1 MKKKISKIMAVLLSM
16 LILLTQAVPALAALT
31 EGNEYDFETRYLNAY
46 YNTGTWETADGHTHN
61 NYGQVALRNL
71 KSTGEPIYCIQIYNA
86 VNNDAATAE
95 NIKDTVVWDRELS
108 EIAQR
113 GIIQTSIYGYPNYTY
128 SYSADN
134 AQLATQ
140 VLMWE
145 FEIDRRSDFSVATTS
160 FAREICENYPDA
172 LECYLEILQACS
184 GHYIRPDFDKTK
196 ITLKG
201 TGSANAVNI
210 YDANFVLSNYTV
222 SASDSRIKTEI
233 LGNRLTVYAE
243 GSGTISGR
251 LILTKK
257 NTDINSVFALTGANQ
272 TLLYGTIEDPVRTV
286 LTVEMIS
293 LGNLNIRKT
302 SEDNNVSGISF
313 TIKGNGYSKTVTTD
327 SNGNIRL
334 NDLQPGTYTVTEN
347 SNDKYAAQKSQTVT
361 VESGKTASVTFNNV
375 LKKFRVTVTKTDAES
390 GTAQGDATLAGA
402 VYGIYNNGTLV
413 DKYTTDANGKF
424 TTKYYVCGNNWTIRE
439 ITPSTGYLL
448 DETEYK
454 IGAEAKNYT
463 VELND
468 TTNAVKEQV
477 IKGSVAIIK
486 HVGNGSAGVERPES
500 GAEFQ
505 LYLKSAGSYENA
517 KQSERDTLVCD
528 ENGYAASKDLPYGV
542 YTLHQSKGWDGTEY
556 ISDFDVYI
564 SESGETHRYIMN
576 NPLFN
581 SHLKIVKTDAET
593 GKAIAYAGAGF
604 QIYKPDGTLV
614 TQSFTYPTPSTID
627 TFYTNADGELI
638 TPETLEYGK
647 GYKLVEV
654 QAPYGYVLDSA
665 PIVFDVTEENSTSE
679 NALTIV
685 KVNKSNLAQKGV
697 IEITKTG
704 EIFSSVG
711 MLGGGYVDEN
721 GNEISFPI
729 TYSPI
734 FDIKNLADAVFQIF
748 AAEDITTLD
757 GTVRAAKGDLVDEI
771 TTDKNGFAK
780 SRELYLGKYTV
791 TEKNAPDTFVISNKQ
806 YEVELTYADQE
817 IQVTTADLSVFNERQ
832 KVAVSLNKILEN
844 NKIFDIGR
852 NNEIL
857 SVQFGLYAD
866 EDITAADGSI
876 IPQDSL
882 ITFSNCDEKGNII
895 FRCDLPIGLKW
906 YVKEIATDEHY
917 ILSDTKYEF
926 DTEYQGQDAE
936 IINIEIN
943 NGEPIENKLIY
954 GSVKGL
960 KIDRETQKTIEGALF
975 GLFNENET
983 EFTEDNA
990 IFTAVSDKN
999 GVFRFENIPFGDWI
1013 VKELKPAAGYLQNIE
1028 LHYIQIDSNEQII
1041 ELTIENDQTP
1051 EIGTTATIDGE
1062 KETASEGEITIIDTV
1077 SYKHLVPGKEYILKG
1092 VLMNKST
1099 GKPFE
1104 VNGVSITSEVTFVP
1118 EAPNGTVD
1126 VEFKFDSSSIKRTT
1140 ELVVF
1145 ETLYK
1150 DNIELAAHADLND
1163 KGQTVTIT
1171 RPELKSPNTGADTNA
1186 SGVLFVFAIVAAA
1199 ITSTYFLTFRNRK
1212 FKEKN

>member
-16 LILLTQAVPALAALT
+16 LILLTQTVPAFAALT
-31 EGNEYDFETRYLNAY
+31 EGNKYDFETRYLDAY
-46 YNTGTWETADGHTHN
+46 YDTGTWETADGHIHN

-86 VNNDAATAE
+86 VNSDAATAE
-95 NIKDTVVWDRELS
+95 ELKDTGVWRDELTGV
-108 EIAQR
+108 AQN
-113 GIIQTSIYGYPNYTY
+113 GITKVSVYGYPNYTY
-128 SYSADN
+128 GYSADD

-140 VLMWE
+140 VLMWD
-145 FEIDRRSDFSVATTS
+145 FEIDRRSDFSVATTA
-160 FAREICENYPDA
+160 FARKIFANYPDA
-172 LECYLEILQACS
+172 EKCYLEILKACS
-184 GHYIRPDFDKTK
+184 GHYIRPDFDTNKV
-196 ITLKG
+196 TLKG
-201 TGSANAVNI
+201 TGSSNAVNV

-222 SASDSRIKTEI
+222 SSSDSRIKTEI

-251 LILTKK
+251 LTLTKK

-293 LGNLNIRKT
+293 LGNLSIHKT

-327 SNGNIRL
+327 NNGNIRL

-347 SNDKYAAQKSQTVT
+347 SSDKYAAQKAQTVT
-361 VESGKTASVTFNNV
+361 VESGKTTSVTFNNV
-375 LKKFRVTVTKTDAES
+375 LKKFRVTVTKADAEN

-402 VYGIYNNGTLV
+402 VYGIYNNGALV
-413 DKYTTDANGKF
+413 DTYTTDAEGKF

-468 TTNAVKEQV
+468 TTNTVKEQV
-477 IKGSVAIIK
+477 IKGNVAIIK
-486 HVGNGSAGVERPES
+486 HIGNGSAGVETPES

-505 LYLKSAGSYENA
+505 LYLKSAGNYENA
-517 KQSERDTLVCD
+517 KQNERDTLVCD
-528 ENGYAASKDLPYGV
+528 ENGYAVSKDLPYGV

-556 ISDFDVYI
+556 VTDFDVYI
-564 SESGETHRYIMN
+564 SENGKTHHYIMN

-638 TPETLEYGK
+638 TPEVLEYGK

-665 PIVFDVTEENSTSE
+665 PTVFDVTEENSTSE

-697 IEITKTG
+697 IEITKIG

-721 GNEISFPI
+721 GNDVSFPI

-734 FDIKNLADAVFQIF
+734 FDTKNLADAVFQIF
-748 AAEDITTLD
+748 AAEDIITLD

-771 TTDKNGFAK
+771 TTDEKGSAK
-780 SRELYLGKYTV
+780 SKELYLGKYTV
-791 TEKNAPDTFVISNKQ
+791 IEKSAPDTFVISNEK
-806 YEVELTYADQE
+806 YDIELAYADQKIE
-817 IQVTTADLSVFNERQ
+817 ITTADLSVFNERQ
-832 KVAVSLNKILEN
+832 KVAVSLNKLLEN
-844 NKIFDIGR
+844 NETFDIGN

-866 EDITAADGSI
+866 EDVTAADGSI

-882 ITFSNCDEKGNII
+882 ITFSNCDENGNIT
-895 FRCDLPIGLKW
+895 FNCDLPIGFKW

-926 DTEYQGQDAE
+926 DTDYQGQDTE

-943 NGEPIENKLIY
+943 NSEPIENKLIY
-954 GSVKGL
+954 GNIKGL
-960 KIDRETQKTIEGALF
+960 KIDRETKKAIEGALF
-975 GLFNENET
+975 GLFNTSEI

-999 GVFRFENIPFGDWI
+999 GIFKFENIPFGNWI
-1013 VKELKPAAGYLQNIE
+1013 VKELKPAAGYLQNTE
-1028 LHYIQIDSNEQII
+1028 LHYVQINSNEQNI
-1041 ELTIENDQTP
+1041 ELTIENDHTP
-1051 EIGTTATIDGE
+1051 EIRTTATIDGE

-1077 SYKHLVPGKEYILKG
+1077 SYKHLVPGKEYVLKG
-1092 VLMNKST
+1092 VLMDKST

-1118 EAPNGTVD
+1118 ETANGTVD
-1126 VEFKFDSSSIKRTT
+1126 VELKFDSSSIKRTT

-1145 ETLYK
+1145 ETLYQ
-1150 DNIELAAHADLND
+1150 DNIELTAHADIND
-1163 KGQTVTIT
+1163 EGQTVTIT
-1171 RPELKSPNTGADTNA
+1171 RPELKSPNTGADAN
-1186 SGVLFVFAIVAAA
+1186 VPRILFVFAIVAAA
-1199 ITSTYFLTFRNRK
+1199 ITSTYFLTIRNRK
-1212 FKEKN
+1212 SEEKN